1 MALNIL
7 LVDNTPLYRDILLQE
22 LEGEG
27 ELRVMF
33 ANGIAEAKE
42 VIAREAFHCFILAWQ
57 LSDGSG
63 IDLARMLRE
72 SKAARFE
79 PILMLTGSASSEL
92 AETASLAGVTELFRK
107 QDVEELILFMRRSLE
122 YVKPLPCRVI
132 YVEDTRDQRQLLQ
145 GQMLEWGMEVDAFDS
160 ADTAWEAIQADHYD
174 LVVSDVVLAG
184 RMTGLRF
191 INRIRRQPDPLGKIP
206 IIAATAHD
214 DPARRIELFHVGIDD
229 YVVKPIIPLELK
241 ARIHHLLVRRQAERA
256 LELARHEA
264 EAASRAKS
272 FFLANMSHEIRTPL
286 NAITGMAHLI
296 RRGGLSATQAEQLNK
311 LEQAG
316 SHLIEVV
323 NTILD
328 LSKIEAGKFELEEG
342 PLRIDALMGNI
353 VSMLGDRVE
362 TKRLKLRTDVEQLP
376 EGLLGDFTRLQ
387 QALLNYGGNAI
398 KFTEAGQITLR
409 VRLVDDAPESALVRF
424 EVQDTGIGLAP
435 EAIPRLFTAF
445 EQADRSTTRKYGGSG
460 LGLAITKKLAQLMGG
475 DAGVESTLGVGST
488 FWFTARLKK
497 GGIAAVSPGLQT
509 DESEALLKRDHAG
522 RRILLAEDVAVNR
535 EVAQALLADV
545 GLMVDLA
552 EDGAEAVTLAERNE
566 YAAILMDMQMP
577 KMDGVEATRRIRE
590 LPKHGETPILAMTA
604 NAFADDKAR
613 CFGAGMNDFIGK
625 PVKPDVLYST
635 LLKWLASS

>member
-497 GGIAAVSPGLQT
+497 GGIAGVSPGLQT

-613 CFGAGMNDFIGK
+613 CFDAGMNDFIGK